1 MAIQSLPQPSG
12 DIYFLKGVCLDAD
25 RDIGSFHD
33 KPPFVAGS
41 VSPISPCNRT
51 PADADDSHFHVNSV
65 AVSKPSAKLAL
76 HTDRGKRQVFLVVDV
91 RIIDPQ
97 FRGEKLLHGKMK
109 IVEKTGV
116 VHNAG
121 MVNVGE
127 TNLDGCPKSHDRSPP
142 SMLELDQR
150 AITERIFLI
159 HRVVKIR
166 ELTSKI
172 LLQVQ

>member
-12 DIYFLKGVCLDAD
+12 DIYFLKGVCLNAD

-51 PADADDSHFHVNSV
+51 PADADHPHFHVNSV
-65 AVSKPSAKLAL
+65 AVSKPPAKLAF
-76 HTDRGKRQVFLVVDV
+76 HTDGGKRQVFLVVDI
-91 RIIDPQ
+91 RIIDPE
-97 FRGEKLLHGKMK
+97 FLGEKLLHGKMEIMK
-109 IVEKTGV
+109 KAGV
-116 VHNAG
+116 VHDAG
-121 MVNVGE
+121 MVNVRE
-127 TNLDGCPKSHDRSPP
+127 ANLYGCPKSHDRSPP

-159 HRVVKIR
+159 HRIVKIR
-166 ELTSKI
+166 ELTCKI